1 MSLSN
6 EEWDEIRQEIPSVS
20 DPFVAQY
27 IGGRDALIAQEHKSR
42 ADASFRANA
51 SPIVRR
57 AAAIVAR
64 IREEEKKTTW
74 TAQAEEDLATSQGM
88 APFPGMMFTLA
99 KPRLETTR
107 LWRIVQKMPKG
118 SLLHAHLDA
127 MVDFDYLFDVLLKTP
142 GMHFAA
148 DEPLSNPAALET
160 SPVSFR
166 FRNAESS
173 SKSVW
178 EDGYVP
184 GEFRLLTKAADEYP
198 DGGREG
204 FLRWLKSRVTISLT
218 DSVEQHH
225 GIDAV
230 WRKFERCFGVTN
242 TLIHYE
248 TIFRAFMRRLM
259 EKLLADGIYWVE
271 LRFTWPLN
279 YCRDGQE
286 EPEKDYNHMFQ
297 VIEEEVARFKSDP
310 ANAAFWGVRTI
321 WTTIRHLPTRDIIES
336 MDNCIATKM
345 AWPHLIAGYDLVGQE
360 DRGRPLR
367 DLLPELFWFRKQCA
381 QEGVNLPF
389 FFHAG
394 ETLGD
399 GCATDQNLYDAV
411 LLGTRR
417 IGHGFSLYKHPL
429 LIDMVKEKRILV
441 ESCPI
446 SNEVL
451 RLCGSIMSHPLPALL
466 ARGVPC
472 ALCNDDPA
480 MLGQD
485 TAGMSHDYWQALQG
499 WENVGLEGLGS
510 MAENSVRWSAF
521 EDETAEQWTA
531 GIKEAS
537 LGSTVKAERLKQ
549 WAAEWEKFCLWIVE
563 EFGEEEDKA

>member
-1 MSLSN
+1 MPLTS
-6 EEWDEIRQEIPSVS
+6 EEWEEIRQEIPSTS
-20 DPFVAQY
+20 DPFVAKY
-27 IGGRDALIAQEHKSR
+27 LNGREALIAQEKKSR
-42 ADASFRANA
+42 SDASFRANS

-64 IREEEKKTTW
+64 IREEEKKTIW
-74 TAQAEEDLATSQGM
+74 TGQAEEDLATSEGL

-127 MVDFDYLFDVLLKTP
+127 MVDFDFLFDVLLKEP

-148 DEPLSNPAALET
+148 DMPLSNKSALA
-160 SPVSFR
+160 SSGVYFR
-166 FRNAESS
+166 FRNEETSESS
-173 SKSVW
+173 VW
-178 EDGYVP
+178 ADDYVP
-184 GEFRLLTKAADEYP
+184 GKFRLLTKTADEFP
-198 DGGREG
+198 DGGRSG
-204 FLRWLKSRVTISLT
+204 FLKWLKGRCTISLT
-218 DSVEQHH
+218 DNVEQHH
-225 GIDAV
+225 GIDAI
-230 WRKFERCFGVTN
+230 WRKFADCFSVIDTM
-242 TLIHYE
+242 IHYE
-248 TIFRAFMRRLM
+248 PIFRAFLRRLM
-259 EKLLADGIYWVE
+259 ASLLADGIYWIE

-279 YCRDGQE
+279 YCRTGEE
-286 EPEKDYNHMFQ
+286 EPEKDHNHMFQ
-297 VIEEEVARFKSDP
+297 VIEEEIALFKSDP
-310 ANAAFWGVRTI
+310 AHAAFWGLRTI
-321 WTTIRHLPTRDIIES
+321 WTTLRFLPTHDIIEN
-336 MDNCIATKM
+336 MERCIATKI
-345 AWPHLIAGYDLVGQE
+345 AWPHLIAGYDLVAQE
-360 DRGRPLR
+360 DAGRPLR
-367 DLLPELFWFRKQCA
+367 DLLPELFWFRKQCE
-381 QEGVNLPF
+381 QEEINLPF

-399 GCATDQNLYDAV
+399 GDETDQNLFDAV

-429 LIDMVKEKRILV
+429 LIDMVKDKRILI

-480 MLGQD
+480 ILGQD

-510 MAENSVRWSAF
+510 LAENSVRWSAF
-521 EDETAEQWTA
+521 EDETPEQWTA

-537 LGSTVKAERLKQ
+537 LGTGVKAERLKQ
-549 WAAEWEKFCLWIVE
+549 WATEWEKFCLWIVE
-563 EFGEEEDKA
+563 EFGEESEKA